1 MNIVGQPDTS
11 TYPHTAQLNAG
22 ASMNSSLKRL
32 ACKTLRTA
40 GVAMMLVSMSA
51 SVWAACQLDEFK
63 GKIKSTGTGP
73 FNAADVCTPNVLG
86 VGGGTDHIAGNDA
99 CATDNVVRTND
110 TYIYRFDYRVQA
122 GGKAENIVFRS
133 TIPLVGG
140 RKVAVWDGVPPQCSG
155 TSVTS
160 EITDDG
166 RTLTCDI
173 GTVDRTGTGAE
184 ASALLAQAK
193 TTVYGANNDPI
204 SGVTT
209 NVTTTGATACTAADN
224 PPVTPPT
231 VSISAKQKTDFR
243 KDVAPGQFAATVD
256 GVAGFVV
263 QYFIY
268 MDQFDPSGASSKGGQ
283 SLNSPIV
290 LKDVTGIR
298 NAGDNQWPTG
308 SKWYDCYKADGGQA
322 TMVCPAAGT
331 SVAGGANLDITLTA
345 QAGEEGEFMVAGG
358 KNTEVQRNP
367 GTGNPQRLATFVAR
381 IFVPLAGI
389 NAAGGQLN
397 LNNAIPAEQ
406 IVGTD
411 LSGAPIVDVRPQ
423 NNNLSQTVVGTL
435 PGSFYKYVARQWG
448 GSWAGA
454 TPGGT
459 NNGTLQMQG
468 TGNWGD
474 SGTGLTYPNQYF
486 YPRLDYFNP
495 DIAIAQNVRLCE
507 SFNATEVRIAEIST
521 IPNQGA
527 ADYYATGGD
536 FGQPSGRFP
545 GGYVVEYGVSP
556 TQGGPGVASRCENSD
571 ATWYPNLS
579 ATGADRERINKVRI
593 TLPQVGVG
601 QAVYFVIAQQSRPNV
616 NGTIIDDY
624 MSVKASNIKGSDNV
638 QGNPVLSSY
647 DPVTNN
653 GVGMGKRFKLTTAIA
668 RISKDA
674 SLTAPGGATINQ
686 ATAGGTVWYN
696 LQPALSSVADTP
708 QPTYITI
715 VDFLPEPLEYVDLS
729 AELSGPA
736 GSSTPGGPFAP
747 DSILKGPTGTTLSWT
762 INNVTP
768 NQLLPRLSFKALFPQ
783 TIPPDSTKINNVEIS
798 TPDDSSDA
806 PLRQANKAL
815 NVLNPPGVRVVK
827 SVAAPLIDPN
837 GTPTWKVQVSNFD
850 ENPTVID
857 VIDVLPFIGDNAPNP
872 SAVPIA
878 ISGRSPATAY
888 NGSTGLAGPVV
899 PSIAG
904 GEIRYSKATT
914 AALTQGAQAKQD
926 PLSTNNTATIADGW
940 CLAADFGAANPGCP
954 ASFAQVTAF
963 RVKGVTVAP
972 NVTLNVDFKS
982 FTNNNQPN
990 DVYTNRFFAAG
1001 TGLPTLQSND
1011 VKVTVKVGS
1020 ISGQVYVDKDRTATK
1035 NGADTPI
1042 PGTVVTLC
1050 LAAPVNGAC
1059 PPGQVAND
1067 AFGNPVP
1074 AQTTGSNG
1082 TYTFSN
1088 LASSPAGGYYIIE
1101 TQPAGYGTGPTN
1113 AAGNLGGTATPNTFA
1128 AVKLPVGANGTNY
1141 NFGHVAT
1148 DLNTTVVVPAAPV
1161 VPGSTVV
1168 ATVKFGNSTAT
1179 DGKNTT
1185 ATISLT
1191 PGTTATITP
1200 PSGWTLV
1207 GYNQATGVATLVPND
1222 PAGAFP
1228 GNTEVIATVAFTAPQ
1243 SGTVTIVSKITN
1255 TIVDLTPNDFNNP
1268 ASTDPNRNA
1277 HQGAVVVISMSI
1289 DVRKRAG
1296 LPRELGSGVGGEC
1309 AAVQPLLTPA
1319 QCAQASTFIIPYR
1332 VVVANRGSITATNVQ
1347 TADYLP
1353 ATFPAPAT
1361 IVRVQKPA
1369 PAIVAAGDALGATVY
1384 TTAQGSPAQPSASQC
1399 AGSGAVF
1406 DGVTNTNLLAGNF
1419 SLAPGEQ
1426 CLIEFAVIV
1435 SYSNDP
1441 TNNVPSTAQKN
1452 TAYAYAGDT
1461 PVTAPIAFTPAGV
1474 PTPPAGVRAS
1484 DISTDSPAIAPLVP
1498 GQYPTAPDA
1507 GFPKPPTNPNSDV
1520 PDPTPVSLT
1529 GQAIDVTKS
1538 VGIPKQVDVAGTKFL
1553 IGYSVNLSNAA
1564 ATTATNVQLSENL
1577 RFTFP
1582 APATFSA
1589 GTVTLITGSCAGA
1602 APVLNTAFNGAGA
1615 GSTNVPAN
1623 YNLLGASGSSSCNL
1637 APIGTAG
1644 DKLALS
1650 FQVLV
1655 EYPRGQAPVTAPQ
1668 NRVFGSTSND
1678 PAGNAGP
1685 PFTGAG
1691 LKDGDSPFMITKDT
1705 SADQT
1710 PTGVLI
1716 PGAPPGDPGTPVGG
1730 PKSDVG
1736 SGTPARIATLE
1747 TAKSVSGL
1755 VVVTGPGKYKV
1766 PYRVAVRA
1774 VGVAGTVLPNVQA
1787 IDSLV
1792 QTFRRAGAATP
1803 TLVVSGHSTP
1813 AGIGGAT
1820 TCPASFSTFNGDGN
1834 QKLFVGNTPLTVGQG
1849 CEFKFDVEV
1858 DYGGTSIDV
1867 GPHQNTVYASS
1878 VPAPAG
1884 GVNNG
1889 GVVTTVPGAT
1899 SGTLPAGG
1907 LAAGTWAPPAGA
1919 SAIDASTDGVPLP
1932 TTSGADIPLP
1942 TPVAFQPAAELQS
1955 IKYVENLSVP
1965 TGAPVRGNDIQW
1977 TIVYK
1982 NVGTTPL
1989 TSVMINDT
1997 MNPNLTASVVT
2008 SALLTPEAVG
2018 GDPQPIPNAAYNGV
2032 GVTAALANPV
2042 LLQPGQILTVK
2053 IKATVTPTAS
2063 GTLTNQASLTATEYG
2078 GPAGTK
2084 VPTSAV
2090 NANAPVC
2097 PNANACVPIGV
2108 TVPAGALVS
2117 HPSGVGGGAAN
2128 QPNQLALAAGGSISG
2143 VAWLDV
2149 DKDLVIDGGEPRVPG
2164 LKVIVYAIDPTTG
2177 ARLKEVTNPSSRPV
2191 TDANGAYTVG
2201 NLPPSGPGLEY
2212 EVVFQNEAGDAVLG
2226 TPVPQAAGPNAGNN
2240 GTVPPSK
2247 DKITRIKVTAG
2258 QDTPAQNLPLDP
2270 SGVVYDSITRV
2281 PVPGAVVTFT
2291 GPPGFNPA
2299 IHLVG
2304 GAGNA
2309 SQTTGPSGF
2318 YQFLLISP
2326 PGNPAPAGNYT
2337 IVVTPPGTYVASTLI
2352 PPQPGAY
2359 PSAGPAGGVNPVVP
2373 NPLAPQIGAG
2383 DPTTHFLTFQLI
2395 PGTSADVIHNHIP
2408 LDPPN
2413 QQRLAISKSVN
2424 RPVAELGDTVLYT
2437 VKVRNNGLA
2446 ATPIGASITDRL
2458 PAGFRYILGTTMV
2471 TNPGAAAPVAAP
2483 NPAGGVGATLV
2494 YTTAV
2499 ILPVNGEIIYTYRVR
2514 LGVGSMQGDG
2524 INRVQARFGAVVSNE
2539 AQAKV
2544 IVSPGVFTNDGC
2556 IAGKVFVDCNN
2567 NHVQDAEELG
2577 VPGVRLYMED
2587 GTYFITDSEGKYSYC
2602 GISPKSHVIGV
2613 DMLTMP
2619 RGSRMTTTTN
2629 RNLGDGNSIFLD
2641 TKNGQL
2647 LRADFAE
2654 GSCSNTVLEQVK
2666 RRRTQGEVRSTETEK
2681 TGQPAL
2687 KFEGKSP
2694 QYPQQGT
2701 DSANQPLVVPR
2712 PSNGGTPSA
2721 PEQNTP
2727 VPKMPGASSNTQGA
2741 NLRNAQ

>member
-1 MNIVGQPDTS
+1 MNIVGQSDTS
-11 TYPHTAQLNAG
+11 AYVLGTPLYAITAAKQSMKRIARKALHTV
-22 ASMNSSLKRL
+22 
-32 ACKTLRTA
+32 
-40 GVAMMLVSMSA
+40 GVAFMLVSMST

-63 GKIKSTGTGP
+63 GKVKSTGTGP
-73 FNAADVCTPNVLG
+73 FNTADVCTPNVDG
-86 VGGGTDHIAGNDA
+86 VGGGTNHIPGNDA
-99 CATDNVVRTND
+99 CANDNVVRTND
-110 TYIYRFDYRVQA
+110 TFIYRFDYRVRA
-122 GGKAENIVFRS
+122 GQREDNITFKA
-133 TIPLVGG
+133 TLPLVGG
-140 RKVAVWDGVPPQCSG
+140 RKVAVWDGVPPQCVSG
-155 TSVTS
+155 GA
-160 EITDDG
+160 ITDDG
-166 RTLTCDI
+166 RTLECNI

-204 SGVTT
+204 SGVSTS
-209 NVTTTGATACTAADN
+209 VTTSGANTCGPTDN
-224 PPVTPPT
+224 PNVTPPAL
-231 VSISAKQKTDFR
+231 SISAKQKTDFR
-243 KDVAPGQFAATVD
+243 KDVAPGQSAITVG
-256 GVAGFVV
+256 GVPGYLV
-263 QYFIY
+263 QYYIY
-268 MDQFDPSGASSKGGQ
+268 MDQFDPSGASAKGGQ

-290 LKDVTGIR
+290 LKDALGVR
-298 NAGDNQWPTG
+298 NAGDNPWPAG
-308 SKWYDCYKADGGQA
+308 STWYDCYKADGGQA
-322 TMVCPAAGT
+322 TMACPASGT
-331 SVAGGANLDITLTA
+331 PVSGGATLDITLTA

-358 KNTEVQRNP
+358 KNTEVQRDP
-367 GTGNPQRLATFVAR
+367 GTGNPARLSTFVAR
-381 IFVPLAGI
+381 IFVPLAAI

-397 LNNAIPAEQ
+397 LNNAIPAEL

-411 LSGAPIVDVRPQ
+411 LSGAPIVDVRPE

-435 PGSFYKYVARQWG
+435 PGGFYKYVARQWAYPWSG
-448 GSWAGA
+448 V
-454 TPGGT
+454 TPGTAGT
-459 NNGTLQMQG
+459 EYIQMQG

-486 YPRLDYFNP
+486 YPRLDFYNP
-495 DIAIAQNVRLCE
+495 DVNPATNVRVCE
-507 SFNATEVRIAEIST
+507 SFNSSEVRVAEITS
-521 IPNQGA
+521 IPGQGA
-527 ADYYATGGD
+527 ADIYASNGD
-536 FGQPSGRFP
+536 FGRPSARFP

-556 TQGGPGVASRCENSD
+556 TQGGPGVASRCENGD
-571 ATWYPNLS
+571 ATWYPNLG
-579 ATGADRERINKVRI
+579 ATGADRERINKVRVTI
-593 TLPQVGVG
+593 PSVASGE
-601 QAVYFVIAQQSRPNV
+601 AMYFMIAQQARPNV
-616 NGTIIDDY
+616 NGTIVDDY
-624 MSVKASNIKGSDNV
+624 MSVKASNIKGSDNI

-647 DPVTNN
+647 DVVTNN

-668 RISKDA
+668 RISKNA
-674 SLTAPGGATINQ
+674 SLTVPGGPTINQ

-715 VDFLPEPLEYVDLS
+715 VDFLPEPLEYIDGSSQLL
-729 AELSGPA
+729 ANTGPIPA
-736 GSSTPGGPFAP
+736 GPLEP

-768 NQLLPRLSFKALFPQ
+768 NLVLPKLSFKALFPG
-783 TIPPDSTKINNVEIS
+783 TIAPDSTKINNVEIA

-806 PLRQANKAL
+806 SLRQANKAL

-857 VIDVLPFIGDNAPNP
+857 VIDVLPFIGDGAANP
-872 SAVPIA
+872 SALPITIA
-878 ISGRSPATAY
+878 GRNPPTAY
-888 NGSTGLAGPVV
+888 NGTTGLSGPVV
-899 PSIAG
+899 SSIAG

-914 AALTQGAQAKQD
+914 AALTQGAQGKQD

-940 CLAADFGAANPGCP
+940 CLATEFGAANPGCP
-954 ASFAQVTAF
+954 ANFSQVTAF

-972 NVTLNVDFKS
+972 NATLNVDFKS
-982 FTNNNQPN
+982 FTATNQPN

-1042 PGTVVTLC
+1042 PGTIVTLC
-1050 LAAPVNGAC
+1050 LAAPVNGVC
-1059 PPGQVAND
+1059 PAGQIAND

-1074 AQTTGSNG
+1074 AQTTGSAG
-1082 TYTFSN
+1082 TYTFAN
-1088 LASSPAGGYYIIE
+1088 LASSPAAGYYIIE
-1101 TQPAGYGTGPTN
+1101 TPPAGYGTGPTN
-1113 AAGNLGGTATPNTFA
+1113 AAGNLGGTATPNNFA

-1141 NFGHVAT
+1141 NFGHVGV

-1161 VPGSTVV
+1161 APGSSVS
-1168 ATVKFGNSTAT
+1168 ATVKFANSTAT

-1200 PSGWTLV
+1200 PAGWTLLS
-1207 GYNQATGVATLVPND
+1207 YNQSTGVATLVPAAAN
-1222 PAGAFP
+1222 GTFP
-1228 GNTEVIATVAFTAPQ
+1228 GNTEVVATVVFTAPI

-1277 HQGAVVVISMSI
+1277 HQGSVGVIPMVI

-1296 LPRELGSGVGGEC
+1296 LPRELSSGAGGEC
-1309 AAVQPLLTPA
+1309 AAVQPSLTPA

-1332 VVVANRGSITATNVQ
+1332 VVVSNRGLITATNVQ

-1361 IVRVQKPA
+1361 IVRAQKPA
-1369 PAIVAAGDALGATVY
+1369 PAVVAAGDALGATVY
-1384 TTAQGSPAQPSASQC
+1384 SAPQGSPAQPSAAQC
-1399 AGSGAVF
+1399 AASATAF
-1406 DGVTNTNLLAGNF
+1406 DGVANTNLLAGNF

-1461 PVTAPIAFTPAGV
+1461 PVTTPIVFTPAGV

-1498 GQYPTAPDA
+1498 GQYPSAPDA
-1507 GFPKPPTNPNSDV
+1507 GFPKPPTAPNSDI

-1538 VGIPKQVDVAGTKFL
+1538 AGIPKQVDVAGTKFL
-1553 IGYSVNLSNAA
+1553 IGYSVNLSNASGA
-1564 ATTATNVQLSENL
+1564 TATNVQLSENL

-1582 APATFSA
+1582 APATFTA
-1589 GTVTLITGSCAGA
+1589 GTVTLISGACAA
-1602 APVLNTAFNGAGA
+1602 VAPVLNTAFNGAGA
-1615 GSTNVPAN
+1615 SSSNVPAD
-1623 YNLLGASGSSSCNL
+1623 YNLLGASGASTCNL
-1637 APIGTAG
+1637 APAGQAG

-1655 EYPRGQAPVTAPQ
+1655 EYPRGTVPVAAPQ
-1668 NRVFGSTSND
+1668 NRIFGSSSNA
-1678 PAGNAGP
+1678 PGGNAGP
-1685 PFTGAG
+1685 PFTAAG
-1691 LKDGDSPFMITKDT
+1691 LKDGDSPNMITKDT
-1705 SADQT
+1705 SANQT
-1710 PTGVLI
+1710 ATGVLT

-1730 PKSDVG
+1730 AKSDIG
-1736 SGTPARIATLE
+1736 SGTPANIATLE
-1747 TAKSVSGL
+1747 TAKVITGP

-1766 PYRVAVRA
+1766 SYRIAVKA
-1774 VGVAGTVLPNVQA
+1774 VGVAGVILPNVQA
-1787 IDSLV
+1787 IDSLE

-1803 TLVVSGHSTP
+1803 TLVVSGHSAP
-1813 AGIGGAT
+1813 ASIGGAT
-1820 TCPASFSTFNGDGN
+1820 TCPGSFTSFNGSGD
-1834 QKLFVGNTPLTVGQG
+1834 QKLFPGNTSLTVGQG

-1858 DYGGTSIDV
+1858 DYGGASISP

-1878 VPAPAG
+1878 VPGVAVNPG
-1884 GVNNG
+1884 GTVA
-1889 GVVTTVPGAT
+1889 TVPAAT

-1907 LAAGTWAPPAGA
+1907 LAAGVWTPPAGA

-1932 TTSGADIPLP
+1932 ATSGADVPLP

-1982 NVGTTPL
+1982 NVGTTAL
-1989 TSVMINDT
+1989 SSVMINDT
-1997 MNPNLTASVVT
+1997 INPNLTASVVT
-2008 SALLTPEAVG
+2008 SALLTPAAVG
-2018 GDPQPIPNAAYNGV
+2018 GDPQPIPNTAYNGL

-2042 LLQPGQILTVK
+2042 FLQPGQILTVK
-2053 IKATVTPTAS
+2053 IKSTIIPTAS

-2078 GPAGTK
+2078 GPGGTK

-2090 NANAPVC
+2090 NPNAPAC
-2097 PNANACVPIGV
+2097 PNANACIPVGV
-2108 TVPAGALVS
+2108 TVPPGALVS
-2117 HPSGVGGGAAN
+2117 HPAGTGGGGKDL
-2128 QPNQLALAAGGSISG
+2128 PNQLPLAAGGSISG
-2143 VAWLDV
+2143 IAWLDAT
-2149 DKDLVIDGGEPRVPG
+2149 KNGVIDGGEPRVPG
-2164 LKVIVYAIDPTTG
+2164 LKVIVYAIDPVTG
-2177 ARLKEVTNPSSRPV
+2177 NRLKEVTNPSSRPV
-2191 TDANGAYTVG
+2191 TDVNGAYTVG

-2212 EVVFQNEAGDAVLG
+2212 EVVFQNEAGDAILG
-2226 TPVPQAAGPNAGNN
+2226 TPVPQATGPNAGNN

-2299 IHLVG
+2299 VHLVG

-2318 YQFLLISP
+2318 YQFLLL
-2326 PGNPAPAGNYT
+2326 PGAPAGNYN
-2337 IVVTPPGTYVASTLI
+2337 IVVTPPGTYVPSTLI
-2352 PPQPGAY
+2352 PSQPGAY

-2373 NPLAPQIGAG
+2373 NALAPQIGAG

-2413 QQRLAISKSVN
+2413 QQKLSISKAVN

-2446 ATPIGASITDRL
+2446 ATPIGATITDRL

-2471 TNPGAAAPVAAP
+2471 TNPGASAPVAAP
-2483 NPAGGVGATLV
+2483 NPAGGVGATLI

-2499 ILPVNGEIIYTYRVR
+2499 TLPVNGEIIYTYRVR

-2544 IVSPGVFTNDGC
+2544 IVTPGVFTNDGC
-2556 IAGKVFVDCNN
+2556 VAGKVFVDCNN
-2567 NHVQDAEELG
+2567 NHIQDAEELG

-2602 GISPKSHVIGV
+2602 GVSPKSHVIAV

-2681 TGQPAL
+2681 TGQPAV

-2712 PSNGGTPSA
+2712 PSNAGTPSS

-2727 VPKMPGASSNTQGA
+2727 VPQMPGASSNTQGA
-2741 NLRNAQ
+2741 NVRNAK